1 MAQRFYITTAI
12 HYVNDLPH
20 IGQMYEN
27 IAADVMARHRRRMG
41 DEVWFLTGTDERGD
55 SRTGVFVGFGGQ
67 PGEGVRLAG
76 GRALV
81 LPPDPL
87 WELDPDDAQP

>member
-41 DEVWFLTGTDERGD
+41 DEVWFLTGTDEH
-55 SRTGVFVGFGGQ
+55 GQ
-67 PGEGVRLAG
+67 KIE
-76 GRALV
+76 RAAVKLS
-81 LPPDPL
+81 LIHI
-87 WELDPDDAQP
+87 